1 MKHSESSPKLKD
13 CLSQHAP
20 VRFCCSL
27 QQVSSCICL
36 PSWTSTFVDIYWEE
50 IDDSWLL
57 SLGDPNADAMLF
69 SVLDFWDWVNGARST
84 QHSTKRWSQVS
95 YWSDVQVFKCNMIWY
110 DVIQLWENHNHHGY
124 DHHRNQWKKWDCWT
138 KTKAASF
145 VVGWN
150 FHFHQPL
157 GWIKGVTLGWRS
169 ATLSFF
175 EQFPKQVAGPLN
187 WGSLISIAG
196 NFYACRAGKRL
207 HKVYLPKSAIH
218 SDMVY
223 RHVSLT
229 QENNL

>member
-36 PSWTSTFVDIYWEE
+36 PSWTSTFLDIYWD
-50 IDDSWLL
+50 IDDS
-57 SLGDPNADAMLF
+57 SLFPSRWEPQTQMRYSSQYWTFGTGSMAEDRPNTAPKDDP
-69 SVLDFWDWVNGARST
+69 
-84 QHSTKRWSQVS
+84 QVS
-95 YWSDVQVFKCNMIWY
+95 YWSDVQAFKCKMIWY

-196 NFYACRAGKRL
+196 NFYACRA
-207 HKVYLPKSAIH
+207 
-218 SDMVY
+218 
-223 RHVSLT
+223 
-229 QENNL
+229 